1 MCNVSIL
8 KKIIVKI
15 FPNRILQFLVN
26 LKWRIYYSKQY
37 NIYRSTI
44 SKLKLKEKK
53 TIVFMALFESVWK
66 LDYLYRLF
74 ERDSRFNPIILV
86 CPIVNYGKANMLK
99 QMDACYNRFK
109 VDGYNVIK
117 SYDYKTDSYIDLISD
132 LSPDLIFYTNPYKGL
147 IDDKYYIDRIEG
159 LLSCYVPYYYGEG
172 NLPVFVN
179 QPVHNLCWKFFV
191 ESDYHKS
198 FCEKNMYNKGKN
210 VVVTGYPGVDY
221 FLDSSYKPSDAI
233 WKVDNSNL
241 KRIIWAPHHT
251 IFDSDM
257 ISYSCFLKYSD
268 FMLEMA
274 KKYEDKIQIA
284 FKPHPILRNKL
295 DTLWGKEK
303 TDEYYSKW
311 DSLKNTFL
319 KDGDYIDL
327 FLTSDAMIH
336 DSGSFLIEYLYVNKP
351 VMRTDNGQGNNEL
364 NDFAIECLNYY
375 YKAQSES
382 DIENFIL
389 DLIDGK
395 DVLKE
400 SRTNFINNTLRP
412 HGDKLPSENVY
423 DYLCEQLL

>member
-1 MCNVSIL
+1 MKKYIVRLCCAILPQRIIDLLITYRQIFKLYKLIFIHNRLVASLKGKEVINV
-8 KKIIVKI
+8 
-15 FPNRILQFLVN
+15 
-26 LKWRIYYSKQY
+26 
-37 NIYRSTI
+37 
-44 SKLKLKEKK
+44 
-53 TIVFMALFESVWK
+53 VFFALFDSVWK
-66 LDYLYRLF
+66 LDYFYKLL
-74 ERDSRFNPIILV
+74 EKDKRFNPVIIV
-86 CPIVNYGKANMLK
+86 CPIVNYGKANMIEK
-99 QMDACYNRFK
+99 MESCYDNFK
-109 VDGYNVIK
+109 CKGFNVIK
-117 SYDYKTDSYIDLISD
+117 SYDSITDSYLDIKKVYK
-132 LSPDLIFYTNPYKGL
+132 PDIIFYTSPYRGL
-147 IDDKYYIDRIEG
+147 IDDRYYIDNFEDTLTG
-159 LLSCYVPYYYGEG
+159 YVPYFYGETKDQ
-172 NLPVFVN
+172 VFVN

-251 IFDSDM
+251 IFDSDV

-311 DSLKNTFL
+311 DSFKNTFL

-412 HGDKLPSENVY
+412 HGDELPSENVY
-423 DYLCEQLL
+423 DYFCEQLL

>member
-1 MCNVSIL
+1 MKKYIVRLCCAILPQRIIDLLITYRQIFKLYKLRFIQNRLVASLKGKEVINV
-8 KKIIVKI
+8 I
-15 FPNRILQFLVN
+15 FF
-26 LKWRIYYSKQY
+26 
-37 NIYRSTI
+37 
-44 SKLKLKEKK
+44 
-53 TIVFMALFESVWK
+53 ALFDSVWK
-66 LDYLYRLF
+66 LDYFYKLLEKDR
-74 ERDSRFNPIILV
+74 RFNPVIIV
-86 CPIVNYGKANMLK
+86 CPIVNYGKANMIEK
-99 QMDACYNRFK
+99 MESCYDNFK
-109 VDGYNVIK
+109 CKGFNVIK
-117 SYDYKTDSYIDLISD
+117 SYDSITDSYLDIKKVYK
-132 LSPDLIFYTNPYKGL
+132 PDIIFYTSPYRGL
-147 IDDKYYIDRIEG
+147 IDDRYYIDNFEDTLTG
-159 LLSCYVPYYYGEG
+159 YVPYFYGETKDQ
-172 NLPVFVN
+172 VFVN

-284 FKPHPILRNKL
+284 FKPHPNLRNKS

-364 NDFAIECLNYY
+364 NEFAIECLNYY
-375 YKAQSES
+375 YNAQSES

>member
-1 MCNVSIL
+1 MKKYIVRFCCAILPQRIIDLLITYRQIFKLYKLRFIQNRLVASLKGKEVINV
-8 KKIIVKI
+8 
-15 FPNRILQFLVN
+15 
-26 LKWRIYYSKQY
+26 
-37 NIYRSTI
+37 
-44 SKLKLKEKK
+44 
-53 TIVFMALFESVWK
+53 VFFALFDSVWK
-66 LDYLYRLF
+66 LDYFYKLLEKDR
-74 ERDSRFNPIILV
+74 RFNPVIIV
-86 CPIVNYGKANMLK
+86 CPIVNYGKANMIEK
-99 QMDACYNRFK
+99 MGSCYDNFK
-109 VDGYNVIK
+109 CKGFNVIK
-117 SYDYKTDSYIDLISD
+117 SYDSITDSYLDIKKVYK
-132 LSPDLIFYTNPYKGL
+132 PDIIFYTSPYRGL
-147 IDDKYYIDRIEG
+147 IDDRYYIDNFEDTLTG
-159 LLSCYVPYYYGEG
+159 YVPYFYGETKDQ
-172 NLPVFVN
+172 VFVN

-364 NDFAIECLNYY
+364 NEFAIECLNYY
-375 YKAQSES
+375 YNAQSES